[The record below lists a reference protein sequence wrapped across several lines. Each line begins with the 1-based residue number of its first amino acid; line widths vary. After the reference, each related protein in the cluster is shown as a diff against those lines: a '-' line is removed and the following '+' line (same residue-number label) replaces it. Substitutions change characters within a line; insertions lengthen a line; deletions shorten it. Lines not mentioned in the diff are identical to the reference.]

1 MLIPQNALKT
11 LAIANGVSDTEFAV
25 LSLAIGGRQM
35 TEIAKTLDINSAAV
49 RKRLGE
55 VYKKF
60 EIAGSGP
67 GKLAKL
73 QQLLVLQY
81 QHQHQGQDWEE
92 GDDAAQIV
100 TSVQPEPIAVVRQT
114 EDWGSAVSIDSLYGR
129 ERELTQ
135 LEEWIIVDRCRLI
148 ALLGIGG
155 IGKTALSIKLAKQI
169 ASRFEFVVWRSLETA
184 PPLKTVLADLI
195 QSLSTRQSAGRVD
208 LPDGTTER
216 IALLLELLEK
226 QRCLLIL
233 DGAET
238 ILRSDDLAGRYRKD
252 YEAYGDLLKRVGES
266 VHQSCLIITSG
277 EKPKEF
283 AELEG
288 KKVRAFQLEGLNS
301 IEGQGIFK
309 EKGIIPSSE
318 QEWQEICDRYGG
330 NPLALKFVSVTIA
343 ELFGSISEF
352 LEQGTT
358 VFGDVRDL
366 LAQQFDRLS
375 ALEKDMMYWLAINR
389 EPVSIATLREDI
401 VPLVSQPDLL
411 EALESLGRRSLVG
424 RDQAGF
430 FLQAVVMEYV
440 TERLIKEICTEI
452 QSGTAIQSGTVI
464 HSGTV
469 GLFNSHALIKAQA
482 SDYLRELQINDL
494 LQPLTEQ
501 LLALLETNQRI
512 HDRLMSIL
520 KALQSKAALKPG
532 YAAGNV
538 LNLFWQLGIDV
549 SHHSFANLTVR
560 QAYLSDLPLHG
571 VNFSGAD
578 LSKSVFA
585 ETLGNIFAIAF
596 SPDGKHL
603 ATGDTDHKIRLWD
616 VTTAEQLATWQGHQD
631 WIRSVAFSAD
641 GRLLASASEDHTVR
655 LWEVSTGQCLNTLQG
670 HTGWLRS
677 VSFSPNG
684 EWVAS
689 SGDDQTVRLW
699 EVKTGQCV
707 QVLEAKAGIIRSV
720 AFSPDGRLLAS
731 GCGRTIRLWEVATGK
746 ALDVLE
752 GHQLSVRSIGF
763 TPDGLW
769 LASGSNDGTV
779 RLWNVA
785 TGESRHTLTGHQGW
799 VWCVAFSPDGQQI
812 ASSGEDQTIRLWDM
826 QSGKLLQT
834 LYGHTGWVR
843 SVAFSPDGKTLSSG
857 SDDQT
862 IKLWDVQTGQRL
874 KTMQGYARGVRSVA
888 FSPDNN
894 LIASGCDDRT
904 IRLWHSTT
912 GQYSEIS
919 QEHTSQVWSV
929 AFSPNGSLLAS
940 ASEDFT
946 VRLWDMT
953 TCQCLKTL
961 RGHRDGVHSVA
972 FSCTGQIIASG
983 SADRTIRLW
992 DILSGELLATLSG
1005 HEGWVWSVAFS
1016 PDGKRIASSSHDL
1029 TVRLWDVETQ
1039 TCLQVM
1045 QGHRHWVRSVA
1056 FSPDGKTLASS
1067 SVGRSV
1073 RLWDAETGTLLK
1085 LLEGFGSPVRSIAF
1099 SPDGQLLASG
1109 SDDQLVRIS
1118 DIQTGKCLQKLR
1130 GHTSRVRSVAFS
1142 PDGKILVSGSSDE
1155 TLKLWDV
1162 ETGKELKT
1170 LRLQRLYE
1178 AMNITGAVNLTPAQ
1192 RTTLMALG
1200 AYDSQF
1206 SALTSNGANQ
1216 I

>member
-60 EIAGSGP
+60 EIGGSGP

-81 QHQHQGQDWEE
+81 QHQGQDWEP
-92 GDDAAQIV
+92 GDEAAQIAD
-100 TSVQPEPIAVVRQT
+100 SIQPEPIVRQT
-114 EDWGSAVSIDSLYGR
+114 EDWGGAISIDSLYGR

-155 IGKTALSIKLAKQI
+155 IGKTALSIQLAKRI
-169 ASRFEFVVWRSLETA
+169 ASRFEFVIWRSLETA

-195 QSLSTRQSAGRVD
+195 QSLSARQSAGRVD
-208 LPDGTTER
+208 LPDGTPER

-318 QEWQEICDRYGG
+318 QEWQEICNRYGG

-358 VFGDVRDL
+358 VFGDVRNL

-375 ALEKDMMYWLAINR
+375 ALEKDIMYWLAINR

-401 VPLVSQPDLL
+401 VPLVSQPHLL

-452 QSGTAIQSGTVI
+452 QSGT
-464 HSGTV
+464 V
-469 GLFNSHALIKAQA
+469 GLLNSHALIKAQA
-482 SDYLRELQINDL
+482 KDYLRELQIDAL

-501 LLALLETNQRI
+501 LLALLETNQVI
-512 HDRLMSIL
+512 HDRLMLIL
-520 KALQSKAALKPG
+520 QTLQDKAALKPG
-532 YAAGNV
+532 YAAGNA

-549 SHHSFANLTVR
+549 SNHSFANLTVR
-560 QAYLSDLPLHG
+560 QAYLPELSLHG

-596 SPDGKHL
+596 SPDGKRL

-677 VSFSPNG
+677 VAFSPNG

-699 EVKTGQCV
+699 EVKTGECV
-707 QVLEAKAGIIRSV
+707 QVLEAIGIIRSV

-731 GCGRTIRLWEVATGK
+731 GCGRTIHLWEVATGREV
-746 ALDVLE
+746 DVLV
-752 GHQLSVRSIGF
+752 GHLRSVRSIGF
-763 TPDGLW
+763 SPDGLC

-779 RLWNVA
+779 RLWNVE
-785 TGESRHTLTGHQGW
+785 TGESRNTLMGHQGW
-799 VWCVAFSPDGQQI
+799 VWCVAFSPDGQLI
-812 ASSGEDQTIRLWDM
+812 ASSGEDQTIKLWDM
-826 QSGKLLQT
+826 QTGKLLHS

-874 KTMQGYARGVRSVA
+874 KTMQGYARGVRSVD

-904 IRLWHSTT
+904 IRLWHSAT

-929 AFSPNGSLLAS
+929 AFSPNGDVLAS

-946 VRLWDMT
+946 VRLWDVGT
-953 TCQCLKTL
+953 RQCLKTL

-972 FSCTGQIIASG
+972 FSCNGQIIASG

-992 DILSGELLATLSG
+992 DILSGEPLAILSG

-1016 PDGKRIASSSHDL
+1016 PDGKRLASSSHDL

-1073 RLWDAETGTLLK
+1073 RLWDAETGTPLK
-1085 LLEGFGSPVRSIAF
+1085 LLDGFGSPARSVAF
-1099 SPDGQLLASG
+1099 SPNGQLLASG

-1118 DIQTGKCLQKLR
+1118 DVQTGKCLQKLR
-1130 GHTSRVRSVAFS
+1130 GHTGRVRSVAFS

-1178 AMNITGAVNLTPAQ
+1178 AMNITDAVNLTPAQ
-1192 RTTLMALG
+1192 RTTLIALG

-1206 SALTSNGANQ
+1206 SALKSNYATQ
-1216 I
+1216 T